1 MGWLMTS
8 IGVVGGVILVATGG
22 PILAMRLWE
31 SPHVLLVGA
40 LIITV
45 LCLLKTLSGRR

>member
-8 IGVVGGVILVATGG
+8 IGVVGGVILAVIGG
-22 PILAMRLWE
+22 PILIMRLWE

-40 LIITV
+40 LVITA